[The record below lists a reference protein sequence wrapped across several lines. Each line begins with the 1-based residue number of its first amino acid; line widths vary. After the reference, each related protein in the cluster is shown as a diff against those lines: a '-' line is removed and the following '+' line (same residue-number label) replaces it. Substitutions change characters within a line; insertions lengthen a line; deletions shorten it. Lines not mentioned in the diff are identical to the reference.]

1 MPEWRLAD
9 ARTRRDDGQPAGGHA
24 PIIGV
29 LLAGQALGSIGSAAI
44 FDFLPLY
51 AKSAFHADIAL
62 ASLSTAIY
70 FLAAASASIVAGEL
84 ADRYGR
90 RLVIVLGMVLG
101 AASAIGLALAPTLAL
116 MMVAAGA
123 AGFFDSLPYPAL
135 QAVVADVVP
144 ADSRTLIFGRMYQ
157 ALGVGWFLGPAVA
170 GVLISRLGFG
180 LVYVGAAAILCLA
193 GMLFAWRLPETG
205 RGRAPTSAARTG
217 QPQSGG
223 TRLGQVEDSEPQA
236 GGART
241 APWYRNRRLLV
252 FVGLYLLT
260 FGAYI
265 QLFTVFPAEGLTRNH
280 LTLGSWG
287 AILALNGGMILA
299 GQELV
304 SRRVR
309 RIHPPSA
316 IAGGIVLWVLG
327 FAALAVPG
335 GPSWIAVAMA
345 VFTLG
350 EMVVFPLQPA
360 VVAELAPPADRGRY
374 QGALGLGG
382 SIGNAAGPAIA
393 GVAVAATGPTW
404 WFALAVLSL
413 ALALA
418 YTRTGRPSSPS
429 PARTGSRRIGA

>member
-1 MPEWRLAD
+1 MLEWRLAD
-9 ARTRRDDGQPAGGHA
+9 ARTRRNGQPAGAGA
-24 PIIGV
+24 PVIGV
-29 LLAGQALGSIGSAAI
+29 LLAGQALGSVGSAAV

-51 AKSAFHADIAL
+51 AKSTFQADIAL
-62 ASLSTAIY
+62 ASLSTAVY
-70 FLAAASASIVAGEL
+70 FLAAACASIAAGEL
-84 ADRYGR
+84 ADRHGR
-90 RLVIVLGMVLG
+90 RLVIVLGMSLG
-101 AASAIGLALAPTLAL
+101 AASAIGLALAPTLPL

-144 ADSRTLIFGRMYQ
+144 AESRPLIFGRMYQ
-157 ALGVGWFLGPAVA
+157 ALGVGWFLGPAIA

-180 LVYVGAAAILCLA
+180 PVYVGAAAILCLA

-205 RGRAPTSAARTG
+205 RGRLGTPGGHAD
-217 QPQSGG
+217 QPQAGG
-223 TRLGQVEDSEPQA
+223 RRLGQSDDSEPQA
-236 GGART
+236 GDART
-241 APWYRNRRLLV
+241 APWYRNRKLLV

-265 QLFTVFPAEGLTRNH
+265 QLFTVFPAEGLTRNR
-280 LTLGSWG
+280 LSLGNWG
-287 AILALNGGMILA
+287 GILALNGGMILA

-316 IAGGIVLWVLG
+316 IAAGIVLWVLG
-327 FAALAVPG
+327 FASLAVPG
-335 GPSWIAVAMA
+335 GPGWIALAMA

-374 QGALGLGG
+374 QGALALGG

-393 GVAVAATGPTW
+393 GVAVAAVGPTW
-404 WFALAVLSL
+404 WFALAALSLSL
-413 ALALA
+413 ALVYARL
-418 YTRTGRPSSPS
+418 GRLSPPS
-429 PARTGSRRIGA
+429 PVRTGSPRAGT